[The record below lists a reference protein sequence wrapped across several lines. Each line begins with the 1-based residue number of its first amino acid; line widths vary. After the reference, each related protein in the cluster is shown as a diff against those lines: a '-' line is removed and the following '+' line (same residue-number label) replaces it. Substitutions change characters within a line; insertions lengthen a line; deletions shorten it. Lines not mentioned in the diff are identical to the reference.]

1 MNANESLY
9 IRKARQHVGE
19 FDRESQFL
27 RDHQEAMNC
36 LDCDAFLQMGV
47 DAFDWLIQ
55 TDRVY
60 RKVLYDDQA
69 AYNAEFE
76 ATLVL
81 LFRALLS
88 ACDGAEPWIASVIER
103 GYQLDNLSS
112 FHKSVAELRGI
123 VRFYGADQTQL
134 PDKMRA
140 LRDQAIGEH
149 RNGQTAEFV

>member
-9 IRKARQHVGE
+9 IRKARQNLAE

-55 TDRVY
+55 ADKVY
-60 RKVLYDDQA
+60 RKGLYDDATAHDA
-69 AYNAEFE
+69 AFE
-76 ATLVL
+76 ETLLL
-81 LFRALLS
+81 LFRGLLS
-88 ACDGAEPWIASVIER
+88 ACTSAEAWIADVIAR
-103 GYQLDNLSS
+103 GYRLDNLPG
-112 FHKSVAELRGI
+112 FRKCVAELRGI
-123 VRFYGADQTQL
+123 VRFYGDDQPEL
-134 PDKMRA
+134 PDAVRA